1 MVEEEGEVYLGEGA
15 GRGACK
21 EVYNRRKGKD
31 KEEKKE
37 KGRKRK
43 KKEEKGRKRKKKEGG
58 KAEVKDTWIKRVSF

>member
-1 MVEEEGEVYLGEGA
+1 MVEEKGGVYLGEGA

-37 KGRKRK
+37 KGRERK
-43 KKEEKGRKRKKKEGG
+43 KKEEKGRKRKVEKQRLKIHG
-58 KAEVKDTWIKRVSF
+58 

>member
-43 KKEEKGRKRKKKEGG
+43 EKE
-58 KAEVKDTWIKRVSF
+58 